1 MVSQSRLV
9 RYIIERT
16 VIGIT
21 QTINQV
27 VKIMFTYAFYAQN
40 VDLTDDFQDGQRET
54 PEIGRET

>member
-1 MVSQSRLV
+1 MVSQSRLGS
-9 RYIIERT
+9 YIIERT

-27 VKIMFTYAFYAQN
+27 VKIMVTSAFYAQN